1 MSWFISIVINLGRGI
16 LIMDGTTG
24 LFILV
29 NIMLLIFSFLSFR
42 LFFHK
47 LGSLQIL
54 LHGFFPLRV
63 GGGAGGIPQFYLGKI
78 PLCRI

>member
-42 LFFHK
+42 LFF
-47 LGSLQIL
+47 SQI
-54 LHGFFPLRV
+54 
-63 GGGAGGIPQFYLGKI
+63 GK
-78 PLCRI
+78 PSNTTSRILSVKGVID

>member
-29 NIMLLIFSFLSFR
+29 NIMLLIFSLFVIQT
-42 LFFHK
+42 FFHK

-54 LHGFFPLRV
+54 LPGFFPLRV
-63 GGGAGGIPQFYLGKI
+63 GGGGRGYPPILPRKNSAM
-78 PLCRI
+78 